1 MALPPDSLYARGFA
15 VDAKTWKALRD
26 GLADRKVKIQR
37 GRLAAALR
45 ALATEPASKL
55 LFVDLDGVNEPEVAG
70 RDLAAVCA
78 FETAVIAIGST
89 DTAQFT
95 RSLFR
100 FGIADYLV
108 KPITPSLVREAS
120 AALTDELPERSYAGR
135 VVAFSGSAGSGTSTL
150 VAAAARSVA
159 ATGRTVSVVDLDPV
173 AGRLAA
179 LLGTETAD
187 GLSDLL
193 HALDSDSSAETEP
206 TATPE
211 QVDSVCATAEAGI
224 SLIAHA
230 PVATLPPSPSPA
242 AVHRLLELLAN
253 RTHLV
258 LVSGFPDP
266 DMQLEIMQQADARVL
281 LYEPTLSSLSAAVR
295 SLALL
300 GAKHPA
306 TLVQCSSRTSKSTLS
321 AAHVRYA
328 IADRRPDVVIPFDPA
343 LHAAAVGEKSGGP
356 GKAYHSAVHQVLE
369 HVVDNA
375 ALPHGDDA

>member
-1 MALPPDSLYARGFA
+1 MALPPDSLFARGFA
-15 VDAKTWKALRD
+15 ADTKTWRALRD
-26 GLADRKVKIQR
+26 GLAGRKAKIQR
-37 GRLAAALR
+37 GRLAVALR
-45 ALATEPASKL
+45 TLASEPASKL

-95 RSLFR
+95 KALFR
-100 FGIADYLV
+100 YGIADYLV
-108 KPITPSLVREAS
+108 KPITPSLIREAS

-150 VAAAARSVA
+150 IAAAARSVA
-159 ATGRTVSVVDLDPV
+159 ATGRTASVVDLDPV
-173 AGRLAA
+173 AGRIAA
-179 LLGTETAD
+179 LLGTEPAD
-187 GLSDLL
+187 GLSDLIQ
-193 HALDSDSSAETEP
+193 ALDSDPAAETEQ
-206 TATPE
+206 TVTPE
-211 QVDSVCATAEAGI
+211 QVDSVCARVDAGV

-230 PVATLPPSPSPA
+230 PAAALPPSPSPA
-242 AVHRLLELLAN
+242 AVLRLLGLLAN

-258 LVSGFPDP
+258 LVAGFPDP
-266 DMQLEIMQQADARVL
+266 EMQFEIMQQADSRVL

-295 SLALL
+295 NLALL
-300 GAKHPA
+300 GANHHA
-306 TLVQCSSRTSKSTLS
+306 TLVQCSSRTPRSTLS

-356 GKAYHSAVHQVLE
+356 GKVYLSAVRQVME

-375 ALPHGDDA
+375 ALPLGDDT